1 MARIE
6 YQNAPLKT
14 YGVAPEEI
22 DFYLVATGGAA
33 APTFGAGCSSGMV
46 ASITYVSTGK
56 NTVKLSIPVYK
67 VIAHSVSVD
76 DIASPDFSS
85 GSLGPFSNEASTSG
99 LSFTLN
105 TVTSAAAADLAA
117 NRKIRIRLRVQ
128 RANWGNMT

>member
-6 YQNAPLKT
+6 YQPANLKA

-22 DFYLVATGGAA
+22 SFYLVAAGGAA
-33 APTFGAGCSSGMV
+33 APTFGAGCASGMV

-56 NTVKLSIPVYK
+56 NTVKLSVPVYK
-67 VIAHSVSVD
+67 VIGYEAAVD
-76 DIASPDFSS
+76 DISSPDFSIAT
-85 GSLGPFSNEASTSG
+85 LGPFSNEATTTP

-105 TVTSAAAADLAA
+105 TVTSAAATDLAA

-128 RANWGNMT
+128 RTNWGNMT